1 MPQGARPVVVGA
13 GSPSPA
19 EVFQGLQAQ
28 RRELRE
34 QMESLEERR
43 SDLAGQLHDPMVAG
57 ADRAGI
63 EQRISAVDAR
73 IAALDQQIAST
84 DAEIAR
90 AAAVPGAVV
99 ESAPPPEPSFSR
111 DDALGMTLGFSMLL
125 LLPISI
131 AYSRRI
137 WRRGAAA
144 VAALP
149 GDLYDRLTRI
159 EQSVE
164 SVAIEVERIGEG
176 QRFLTRTFTEQGN
189 ARAIGAG
196 AAQPIEL
203 KAHEAAPQHR
213 R

>member
-1 MPQGARPVVVGA
+1 
-13 GSPSPA
+13 
-19 EVFQGLQAQ
+19 VFQGLQAQ
-28 RRELRE
+28 RRELRD
-34 QMESLEERR
+34 QMETLEERR
-43 SDLAGQLHDPMVAG
+43 GELAGQLHDPMVGG

-63 EQRISAVDAR
+63 EQRISAIDGR
-73 IAALDQQIAST
+73 IAALDQQIAAT

-90 AAAVPGAVV
+90 AAGVPGAVV
-99 ESAPPPEPSFSR
+99 EPRPGPPEPSFSR
-111 DDALGMTLGFSMLL
+111 DDALGMGLGVSMLL

-131 AYSRRI
+131 AYARRI

-144 VAALP
+144 AAALP

-176 QRFLTRTFTEQGN
+176 QRFLTRTFAEQGGG
-189 ARAIGAG
+189 RAIGAG

-203 KAHEAAPQHR
+203 KAHEATPQHR